1 MPVNSRDLELPG
13 MERPWFYQ
21 NINNQLRE
29 VQKQQEGGTNRHLI
43 QVVFFQ
49 NILESAK
56 RRLVVGLVY
65 LVWYS
70 AFNLKKIFVVLFTYP
85 KIWFAFVLCDF
96 TCLFHERSDEIHTA
110 RSRSWK
116 HAMVELRIFHGV

>member
-1 MPVNSRDLELPG
+1 MPINSHDLELPG

-49 NILESAK
+49 NIL
-56 RRLVVGLVY
+56 
-65 LVWYS
+65 
-70 AFNLKKIFVVLFTYP
+70 TYP
-85 KIWFAFVLCDF
+85 NLLHRFFQSV
-96 TCLFHERSDEIHTA
+96 
-110 RSRSWK
+110 
-116 HAMVELRIFHGV
+116 